1 MSAPKKVLNP
11 VDQQI
16 GARIRARR
24 ITLGMSQSVLG
35 EKIGVTFQQVQKYE
49 KGMNRVGGSRLKQIS
64 MVLNCTPGYLIGEN
78 DGVSQPLAPDIMDAM
93 QTRDGQRMLVVFAK
107 MQDSVRKRWL
117 HLGEAIIGKEDANA
131 ASG

>member
-1 MSAPKKVLNP
+1 MPTPKKVLNP

-64 MVLNCTPGYLIGEN
+64 TVLNCTPGYLIGEN

-93 QTRDGQRMLVVFAK
+93 QTRDGQRMMVVFAK